1 MSARGFTLVELI
13 AVLAIF
19 SLVAVMSMQAL
30 SGSIRSRDAL
40 TRADDDAAEL
50 MRGLALLRNDLD
62 AIIAADFH
70 PPTGA
75 REPPAEIAP
84 GRLALSLGGQPR
96 LEGETGMRRVAW
108 EHDRAE
114 DTLTRRSWPRL
125 APSDADRGP
134 AAVVLTGVTGFE
146 AAPLGGPADPDE
158 LLPRPRTETP
168 PPRGIAVRI
177 DTERHGTLRV
187 VAAP

>member
-1 MSARGFTLVELI
+1 MRTRGFTLVELI

-19 SLVAVMSMQAL
+19 SLVAVMAMQAL

-50 MRGLALLRNDLD
+50 MRGLTLLRSDLD
-62 AIIAADFH
+62 AIIPADFH

-75 REPPAEIAP
+75 PEPPAEIGP

-96 LEGETGMRRVAW
+96 LEGETGMRRVEWA
-108 EHDRAE
+108 HDRAD
-114 DTLTRRSWPRL
+114 DTLTRRSWPGL
-125 APSDADRGP
+125 AGADRGP
-134 AAVVLTGVTGFE
+134 ATVILTGVTGFE
-146 AAPLGGPADPDE
+146 AEPLGTPDE
-158 LLPRPRTETP
+158 TLPHPRTETP
-168 PPRGIAVRI
+168 PPRGIALRI